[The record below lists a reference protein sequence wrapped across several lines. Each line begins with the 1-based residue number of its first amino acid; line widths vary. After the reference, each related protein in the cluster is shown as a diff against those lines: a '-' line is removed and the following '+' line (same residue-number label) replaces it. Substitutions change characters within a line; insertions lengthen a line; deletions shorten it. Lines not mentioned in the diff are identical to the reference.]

1 LKLVH
6 ITSRSYLGEEMYQ
19 ETNHV
24 ISLLS
29 KEKQLSVTAAA
40 AAASAVT
47 SAAENTNE
55 GMLEDSNAHR
65 NHHPGLKCPAA
76 FRIWLKETEGIS
88 QEKIG
93 EVFII
98 VYYCLTCVLIIYL
111 YDIVILTCFNMYY
124 E

>member
-1 LKLVH
+1 
-6 ITSRSYLGEEMYQ
+6 MYQ

-29 KEKQLSVTAAA
+29 KEKQLSITAAA
-40 AAASAVT
+40 AAA
-47 SAAENTNE
+47 AATATENTNE
-55 GMLEDSNAHR
+55 GILEDSNAMIGHHR

-93 EVFII
+93 EVLII
-98 VYYCLTCVLIIYL
+98 VYYCVACSLFIY
-111 YDIVILTCFNMYY
+111 
-124 E
+124 

>member
-1 LKLVH
+1 
-6 ITSRSYLGEEMYQ
+6 MYQ

-40 AAASAVT
+40 AAAASAVT
-47 SAAENTNE
+47 TAAAENTNE

-76 FRIWLKETEGIS
+76 FRIWLKETDGIS

-98 VYYCLTCVLIIYL
+98 GSL
-111 YDIVILTCFNMYY
+111 
-124 E
+124 